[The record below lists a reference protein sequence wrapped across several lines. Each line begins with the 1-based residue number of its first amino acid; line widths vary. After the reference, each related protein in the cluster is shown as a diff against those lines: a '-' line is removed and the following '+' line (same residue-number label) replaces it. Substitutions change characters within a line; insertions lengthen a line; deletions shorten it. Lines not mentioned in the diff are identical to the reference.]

1 MKAKLLA
8 FFLLAVFALNVYV
21 IRAVFRAYCEE
32 KEHAEFLFDCTHA
45 QRPEE
50 CENVWLSQYAHTE
63 PPWEPDTREARR

>member
-50 CENVWLSQYAHTE
+50 CENVW
-63 PPWEPDTREARR
+63 TREARR